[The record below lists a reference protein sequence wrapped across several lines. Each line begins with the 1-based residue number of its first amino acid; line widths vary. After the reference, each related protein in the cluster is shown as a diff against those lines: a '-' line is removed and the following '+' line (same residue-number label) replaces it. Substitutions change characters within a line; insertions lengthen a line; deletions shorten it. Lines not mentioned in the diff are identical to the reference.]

1 LGGLDDT
8 RRLVYYC
15 RIVLPITLAK
25 PKFGFYIN
33 GVG

>member
-1 LGGLDDT
+1 MSQTKVLMFFKK
-8 RRLVYYC
+8 R
-15 RIVLPITLAK
+15 LPITLAK